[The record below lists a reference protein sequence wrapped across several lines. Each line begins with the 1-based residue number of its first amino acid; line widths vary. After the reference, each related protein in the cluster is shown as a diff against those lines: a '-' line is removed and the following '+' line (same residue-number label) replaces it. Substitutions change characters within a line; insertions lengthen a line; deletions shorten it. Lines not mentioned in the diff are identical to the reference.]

1 MALFDYDKE
10 AFEPSIISA
19 HGLKREVPRK
29 TGGGGNAAGRAAQKQ
44 KNKQVLQ
51 QVTTNIYNYGAGGN
65 ASTPEIELRVEK
77 FNNIQIDSGETL
89 EILAKK
95 GAGLLHGLE
104 VVVDNPYSAVYLE
117 IDGYRNTTDG
127 IGETPAELLL
137 NNRTTR
143 VDGQFYVKTKAS
155 DGTYTML
162 YTPQKPEPYEE
173 QLRIMVSNRIRTS
186 RDVYGMSLNYTS
198 RGGIPTPIKTDFMGG
213 GNFAHSGLQEASL
226 QTIANA
232 VAKPIGSTTYAVDDV
247 YNQAVYD
254 SNSLTLGTGHPYQ
267 GQAGKP
273 SFTKN
278 LQFDTSLGAVEFF
291 TAGTTGQDGANSV
304 SGPALLGAGNFPGT
318 PSSPSHQNIAIYK
331 DDSKDFDEQPTWDE
345 MIIAGNVRVNVGG
358 GIAADAQ
365 TTIPVDTTDATLH
378 FDVGDLVLD
387 NTGAI
392 VGTVQSVTATLITL
406 LAKNIVELAD
416 DEYLFKRQPTF
427 PKVGERLFFRN
438 KGTLYFPGV
447 VKGIFKY
454 NRAADTGDTGWARDN
469 ENTETKNANF
479 GNASGA
485 YCFQVSPGLRSI
497 PSVYSKTTDTSTDT
511 ISFGTVSTAADDNP
525 KILVKGLFIK
535 RQTVVGSES

>member
-19 HGLKREVPRK
+19 HGLKREVPRT
-29 TGGGGNAAGRAAQKQ
+29 TGGGGNAAARQSQKE
-44 KNKQVLQ
+44 KNKKVLQ
-51 QVTTNIYNYGAGGN
+51 QITTNIYNYGAGGN

-226 QTIANA
+226 ATVANA
-232 VAKPIGSTTYAVDDV
+232 IAKPIGSSTYAVDDV

-273 SFTKN
+273 TFAKN
-278 LQFDTSLGAVEFF
+278 AQFDSAVGTIEFF
-291 TAGTTGQDGANSV
+291 TAGTAGSDANAV
-304 SGPALLGAGNFPGT
+304 AGPGLLGAGNFPGT
-318 PSSPSHQNIAIYK
+318 PSAPSHQNIVIYK
-331 DDSKDFDEQPTWDE
+331 DSSKDVTEQPAWGLDVSSGV
-345 MIIAGNVRVNVGG
+345 AVNAGG
-358 GIAADAQ
+358 GIAAGNQ
-365 TTIPVDTTDATLH
+365 TTIPVDTVDATLH

-387 NTGAI
+387 NTGAT
-392 VGTVQSVTATLITL
+392 VGTVQSVTATLL
-406 LAKNIVELAD
+406 
-416 DEYLFKRQPTF
+416 
-427 PKVGERLFFRN
+427 
-438 KGTLYFPGV
+438 
-447 VKGIFKY
+447 
-454 NRAADTGDTGWARDN
+454 
-469 ENTETKNANF
+469 
-479 GNASGA
+479 
-485 YCFQVSPGLRSI
+485 
-497 PSVYSKTTDTSTDT
+497 
-511 ISFGTVSTAADDNP
+511 
-525 KILVKGLFIK
+525 
-535 RQTVVGSES
+535 

>member
-19 HGLKREVPRK
+19 HGLKREVPRT
-29 TGGGGNAAGRAAQKQ
+29 TGGGGNAAGRAAQKE

-51 QVTTNIYNYGAGGN
+51 QVTTNIYNYGAGTN

-226 QTIANA
+226 ATVANA
-232 VAKPIGSTTYAVDDV
+232 VAKPIGSSTYAVDDV

-273 SFTKN
+273 TFAKN
-278 LQFDTSLGAVEFF
+278 AQFDSAVGTVEFF
-291 TAGTTGQDGANSV
+291 TAGTAGSDANAV
-304 SGPALLGAGNFPGT
+304 AGPGLLGAGNFPGT
-318 PSSPSHQNIAIYK
+318 PSAPSHQNIVIYK
-331 DDSKDFDEQPTWDE
+331 DASKDVTEQPTWGMDVSSGV
-345 MIIAGNVRVNVGG
+345 AVNAGG
-358 GIAADAQ
+358 GIAAGNQ
-365 TTIPVDTTDATLH
+365 TTIPVDTVDATLH

-387 NTGAI
+387 NTGAT

-406 LAKNIVELAD
+406 LANNIVGLAD
-416 DEYLFKRQPTF
+416 DELLFKRQPTF
-427 PKVGERLFFRN
+427 PKLGDRIFFRN
-438 KGTLYFPGV
+438 KGTVYFPGV
-447 VKGIFKY
+447 VQGIFRY
-454 NRAADTGDTGWARDN
+454 NRSGDSGSDGWERDN
-469 ENTETKNANF
+469 QEDETKNTNF
-479 GNASGA
+479 GAATGA

-497 PSVYSKTTDTSTDT
+497 PSVFTKTSDTSTDT
-511 ISFGTVSTAADDNP
+511 ISFGTVSTAADENP

>member
-19 HGLKREVPRK
+19 HGLKREVPRR
-29 TGGGGNAAGRAAQKQ
+29 TGGGGNAAGRAAQKE

-137 NNRTTR
+137 HNRTTR
-143 VDGQFYVKTKAS
+143 VDGQFYVKSRAS

-213 GNFAHSGLQEASL
+213 GAFAHTGLQEASL
-226 QTIANA
+226 ATVANA
-232 VAKPIGSTTYAVDDV
+232 VAKPIGSSTYAVDDV

-254 SNSLTLGTGHPYQ
+254 SNSLTIGTGHPYQ

-273 SFTKN
+273 TFAKN
-278 LQFDTSLGAVEFF
+278 AQFDSAVGTIEFF
-291 TAGTTGQDGANSV
+291 TAGTAGSDANAV
-304 SGPALLGAGNFPGT
+304 AGPGLLGAGNFPGT
-318 PSSPSHQNIAIYK
+318 PTSPSHQNIVIYK
-331 DDSKDFDEQPTWDE
+331 DSSKDVTEQPTWGMDVSSGV
-345 MIIAGNVRVNVGG
+345 AVNAGG

-365 TTIPVDTTDATLH
+365 TTIPVDTVDATLH
-378 FDVGDLVLD
+378 FDVGDIVLD
-387 NTGAI
+387 NTGAT
-392 VGTVQSVTATLITL
+392 VGTVKSVTATLITM
-406 LAKNIVELAD
+406 LANNIVALANNEL
-416 DEYLFKRQPTF
+416 LFKRHPTF
-427 PKVGERLFFRN
+427 PKLGERIFFRN
-438 KGTLYFPGV
+438 KGTVYFPGV
-447 VKGIFKY
+447 VQGIFRY
-454 NRAADTGDTGWARDN
+454 NRSADAGSTGWERDN
-469 ENTETKNANF
+469 QEDETKNTNF
-479 GNASGA
+479 GAATGA
-485 YCFQVSPGLRSI
+485 YCFQVSPGLRSV
-497 PSVYSKTTDTSTDT
+497 PSVFTKTSDTSTDT
-511 ISFGTVSTAADDNP
+511 LGFGTVSTAADENP